1 MADYECIRLEK
12 RDYVG
17 HLILC
22 RPEKRNRMSLRFFE
36 ELERVFQGIDEDDE
50 VRAVLI
56 SAEGKSFTAGLDL
69 VEAAALFK
77 DTSAKSRHEFK
88 RVILR
93 LQESMNVIDRC
104 RKPVVMA
111 IHSHCIG
118 GGVDMACASDIRLAS
133 RDAVFSIRETRMA
146 MVADL
151 GTLQRIG
158 AIVGQAWTRELALTG
173 RDFDAEQAL
182 RIGFVTHVCPDRQAL
197 LEAGWD
203 LAKEIARLSPVT
215 VQGVKETLNFSRNF
229 GAAAGLEFVAQK
241 NAAILPS
248 EDLMEAVQAFMEKR
262 KPVFKGR

>member
-1 MADYECIRLEK
+1 MAEYECIRLEK
-12 RDYVG
+12 KDDVG

-22 RPEKRNRMSLRFFE
+22 RPEKRNRMSLKFFE
-36 ELERVFQGIDEDDE
+36 EMSQVFDRIDEDDD

-69 VEAAALFK
+69 VDAAGLFK
-77 DTSAKSRHEFK
+77 DPTAKNRHDFK
-88 RVILR
+88 RVIMR

-104 RKPVVMA
+104 RKPVIVA

-118 GGVDMACASDIRLAS
+118 GGVDMASASDIRLAS

-158 AIVGQAWTRELALTG
+158 AIIGHGWTRELALTG
-173 RDFDAEQAL
+173 RDFDASQAL
-182 RIGFVTHVCPDRQAL
+182 QIGFVTHVYPDRDAL
-197 LEAGWD
+197 LEEGYKMAT
-203 LAKEIARLSPVT
+203 EIAQLSPVT

-241 NAAILPS
+241 NSAILPS
-248 EDLMEAVQAFMEKR
+248 DDLTEALNAFMEKR
-262 KPVFKGR
+262 KPEFKGS